1 MSPTPCRMMGAGIQG
16 QGRGL
21 QALLAR
27 QLGVR
32 ADGGEVRRHDRAVC
46 GGALSSA
53 CCIACHTCDS
63 RESDHDQF
71 DGFFNQVGCDDSFNM
86 VLDSDDVVSLPFI
99 GSRIKEQAL
108 RIPSAR
114 QGTAAKEDIP
124 DDLFIQPVSIP
135 KSINRRARH
144 CLLLSLRAERR

>member
-1 MSPTPCRMMGAGIQG
+1 MSPIPRRMVGAGIQG

-46 GGALSSA
+46 GGELSSA
-53 CCIACHTCDS
+53 HHVTCTTDNYFPHKPD
-63 RESDHDQF
+63 ES
-71 DGFFNQVGCDDSFNM
+71 GLLCRQVGCDDSFNM

-99 GSRIKEQAL
+99 GNRIKEQAL

-135 KSINRRARH
+135 RSINRRARH
-144 CLLLSLRAERR
+144 CCSILRDERR